1 MSPMLLIRWSL
12 RDLRQKWLQV
22 AAIALVIAI
31 GSGLYAALDGTAAW
45 RYATNDASFEATGM
59 YDLRVR
65 STAGLNTAQGQM
77 LAVLSEVAEPG
88 VVVDAEERLIVDT
101 QVDAS
106 TTDQTI
112 RVPGRIVGLDVS
124 DGGPA
129 LTSVAVDLHGRTL
142 TDGDSGRS
150 TAVLERNF
158 ADYYDLSAPRTIT
171 IGGGAVLDVVGIG
184 MAPEYFFITTEDG
197 GFFAE
202 ANFAALFMSL
212 ETAQQLTGRSDR
224 VNDLVVRVRPGTDV
238 DGLRA
243 ALQEAFD
250 ESATGLGVTVMLP
263 TDEAAYRVLY
273 DDIEGDRTFWTI
285 FAGLI
290 LAGAA
295 LGAFNLSA
303 RMVEAQRRE
312 LGIGMA
318 LGASR
323 LQLAL
328 RPMLVGLEIALASV
342 VLGLGVGMLV
352 IAMLRPVYAD
362 MLPMP
367 VWVTDFQWVPFSRGA
382 GLGFAIPLLSTTW
395 PVWRSVR
402 MAPVDAIA
410 TTHRRARGGL
420 SRLLR
425 VFPWPRSALR
435 RMPLGNVLRTPRRAA
450 LTALGIGAAM
460 STLVA
465 IFGMM
470 DSFAIT
476 MARNDTET
484 LGASPDRVIVG
495 LDSIVAETGPEVADI
510 RDAPSVGAVSP
521 VLQLGG
527 RLDPVG
533 TAAAPREPADA
544 VADQAGVGFEVM
556 LEAIDLDGGVW
567 EPTLTRRAD
576 GSGIIISEAAA
587 RDLGV
592 QVGDRLELT
601 HPTIGP
607 AGVVMVA
614 TNVAVVGLH
623 PSPFRF
629 NVYLDRRLLG
639 AFGAEGLANEL
650 FVVPEHG
657 YTPDDV
663 ERELFDLPAVGSVLP
678 AATAGQ
684 IVRDSLRRFTGIFRV
699 AEGFILSLVLLI
711 AYNATSINADERA
724 RERATLFA
732 FGMPVHRVLG
742 LEIAEGLVYGV
753 LGTGVGLGIGAWI
766 NQWLMSSVMKST
778 APEMTLDIVISTS
791 SLLTAVTLGVVAVGI
806 APLLTVRRLRQ
817 MDVPSTL
824 RVVE

>member
-1 MSPMLLIRWSL
+1 MSPMLLLRWSL
-12 RDLRQKWLQV
+12 RDLRRKWLQV

-31 GSGLYAALDGTAAW
+31 GSGLFSALDGTAAW
-45 RYATNDASFEATGM
+45 RYATNDASFAATGM
-59 YDLRVR
+59 YDLRVK
-65 STAGLNTAQGQM
+65 STAGLDTAQGEM
-77 LAVLSEVAEPG
+77 LAVLAEVAGPD
-88 VVVDAEERLIVDT
+88 VVLDAEERLVVDT

-112 RVPGRIVGLDVS
+112 RVPGRIVGLDVA
-124 DGGPA
+124 DGGPT
-129 LTSVAVDLHGRTL
+129 LTSVAVDSPGRTL
-142 TDGDSGRS
+142 TGDDAGAP

-158 ADYYDLSAPRTIT
+158 ADYYGLSTPGTVT
-171 IGGGAVLDVVGIG
+171 IGGGATLDVVGIG

-202 ANFAALFMSL
+202 ANFAALFVSL
-212 ETAQQLTGRSDR
+212 DTAQHLTGRQGR
-224 VNDLVVRVRPGTDV
+224 VNDLVVKVVPTADIERLRVD
-238 DGLRA
+238 
-243 ALQEAFD
+243 LQRAFD
-250 ESATGLGVTVMLP
+250 ESTTGLGVTVMLAS
-263 TDEAAYRVLY
+263 DEPAYRVLY
-273 DDIEGDRTFWTI
+273 DDIEGDRKFWTI

-290 LAGAA
+290 LAGAT

-323 LQLAL
+323 WQLAL
-328 RPMLVGLEIALASV
+328 RPMLVGLEISMASV
-342 VLGLGVGMLV
+342 ALGLGVAMLA
-352 IAMLRPVYAD
+352 IGLLRPVYAD

-367 VWVTDFQWVPFSRGA
+367 VWVTDFQWVPFAQGA
-382 GLGFAIPLLSTTW
+382 GLGFVIPLLSTAW

-402 MAPVDAIA
+402 MAPVDAIT

-425 VFPWPRSALR
+425 VLPWPRGAFR
-435 RMPLGNVLRTPRRAA
+435 RMPLGNVLRTPRRTA
-450 LTALGIGAAM
+450 LTSLGIGAALA
-460 STLVA
+460 TLVA
-465 IFGMM
+465 IFGMI

-476 MARNDTET
+476 MSRNDAET
-484 LGASPDRVIVG
+484 LGTSPDRVIVG
-495 LDSIVAETGPEVADI
+495 LDSIVSEAGPEVAEV
-510 RDAPSVGAVSP
+510 RAASSVGALSP

-527 RLDPVG
+527 RLDVLPVG
-533 TAAAPREPADA
+533 SAHESVDEVGAPSTDR
-544 VADQAGVGFEVM
+544 GFEVM
-556 LEAIDLDGGVW
+556 VEAIDLEGGVW
-567 EPTLTRRAD
+567 APTLTQQVD
-576 GSGIIISEAAA
+576 GTGIIISEAAA
-587 RDLGV
+587 HDLGLS
-592 QVGDRLELT
+592 VGDRVALT
-601 HPTIGP
+601 HPALG
-607 AGVVMVA
+607 ASGFVMV
-614 TNVAVVGLH
+614 TTPVSVVGLH

-629 NVYLDRRLLG
+629 NVYVDRGLLG
-639 AFGAEGLANEL
+639 EFGAAGLVNEL
-650 FVVPEHG
+650 FVVPGAGH
-657 YTPDDV
+657 TTDDV
-663 ERELFDLPAVGSVLP
+663 ERELFDLPAVSSVVP

-684 IVRDSLRRFTGIFRV
+684 IVRESLRRFTGVFRV
-699 AEGFILSLVLLI
+699 AEGFILTLVLLI

-791 SLLTAVTLGVVAVGI
+791 SLLTAVTLGVVAVGV
-806 APLLTVRRLRQ
+806 APLLTVRRLRR